1 LWHKVHVIK
10 DPEVAKLL
18 ADETRRQILNKLRHE
33 ELSATALA
41 KALNRNHSSIVHH
54 LNQLLDAGL
63 IEVTR
68 EERVRNM
75 VQPYYRS
82 VSPSF
87 HVAYS
92 LTEALSQDP
101 DYSAWQEEYIDN
113 MLLALNG
120 YGIHVPEERREEA
133 KTLLR
138 TCYLGQKK
146 AYEERIT
153 KRTGVPEVSKYA
165 ARNTANILS
174 HMQLM
179 KDKEYMDAL
188 HRLSEIIEESQ
199 GDKRG

>member
-1 LWHKVHVIK
+1 LRHRVHVIK

-18 ADETRRQILNKLRHE
+18 ADETRRQILNKLRHDE
-33 ELSATALA
+33 YSTTALA
-41 KALNRNHSSIVHH
+41 KDLNRNHSSIAHH
-54 LNQLLDAGL
+54 LNQLLEAGL

-68 EERVRNM
+68 EEKVRNM

-82 VSPSF
+82 VSPGF

-120 YGIHVPEERREEA
+120 YGISVPEEQRGEVRA
-133 KTLLR
+133 LLQ

-153 KRTGVPEVSKYA
+153 KRTTVPEVSRYA
-165 ARNTANILS
+165 ARSTAHILS
-174 HMQLM
+174 HIQLT
-179 KDKEYMDAL
+179 KDQEYMNAVS
-188 HRLSEIIEESQ
+188 RLSEIIGEPREDQ
-199 GDKRG
+199 RV

>member
-1 LWHKVHVIK
+1 LRHRVHVIK

-18 ADETRRQILNKLRHE
+18 ADETRRQILNKLRHD
-33 ELSATALA
+33 ELSVTDLA

-54 LNQLLDAGL
+54 LNQLLEAGL

-68 EERVRNM
+68 EEKVRNM

-82 VSPSF
+82 VSHGF

-101 DYSAWQEEYIDN
+101 DYSAWQEEYIEG
-113 MLLALNG
+113 MLLALSG
-120 YGIHVPEERREEA
+120 YGVSVPEARRDEA
-133 KTLLR
+133 RALLQM
-138 TCYLGQKK
+138 CYLGQKK

-153 KRTGVPEVSKYA
+153 KRTTVPDVSKYA

-174 HMQLM
+174 HMLLM
-179 KDKEYMDAL
+179 KDKEYMEAL
-188 HRLSEIIEESQ
+188 SRLSEIIEEPEEDQ
-199 GDKRG
+199 RG

>member
-1 LWHKVHVIK
+1 LTRRVYVIK

-18 ADETRRQILNKLRHE
+18 ADETRRQILNKLRHDDH
-33 ELSATALA
+33 SATDLA

-54 LNQLLDAGL
+54 LNQLLEAGL

-68 EERVRNM
+68 EEKVRNM

-101 DYSAWQEEYIDN
+101 DYSAWQEEYIDS

-120 YGIHVPEERREEA
+120 YGISVPEERRGEA
-133 KTLLR
+133 KTLLQ

-153 KRTGVPEVSKYA
+153 KRISVPEVSKYA
-165 ARNTANILS
+165 ARNTANVLS
-174 HMQLM
+174 HIQLM

-188 HRLSEIIEESQ
+188 HRLSEIIEEPEEDQQ
-199 GDKRG
+199 G

>member
-1 LWHKVHVIK
+1 VIK

-18 ADETRRQILNKLRHE
+18 ADETRRQILNKLRHD
-33 ELSATALA
+33 ELSATDLA

-54 LNQLLDAGL
+54 LNQLLEAGL

-68 EERVRNM
+68 EEKVRNM

-82 VSPSF
+82 ISHSF

-101 DYSAWQEEYIDN
+101 DYSAWQEEYIEG
-113 MLLALNG
+113 MLLALSG
-120 YGIHVPEERREEA
+120 YGVSVPEERRDEA
-133 KTLLR
+133 KALLQR
-138 TCYLGQKK
+138 CYLGQKK

-153 KRTGVPEVSKYA
+153 KRTTVPDVSKYA
-165 ARNTANILS
+165 ARNTAHILS

-179 KDKEYMDAL
+179 KDKGYMDAL
-188 HRLSEIIEESQ
+188 SRLSDIIEESTEDQ
-199 GDKRG
+199 RV

>member
-1 LWHKVHVIK
+1 LRHRVHVIK

-18 ADETRRQILNKLRHE
+18 ADETRRQILNKLRHD
-33 ELSATALA
+33 ELSVTDLA

-54 LNQLLDAGL
+54 LNQLLEAGL

-68 EERVRNM
+68 EEKVRNM

-82 VSPSF
+82 VSHSF

-120 YGIHVPEERREEA
+120 YGISVPEERRDEVKA
-133 KTLLR
+133 LLQK
-138 TCYLGQKK
+138 CYLGQKK

-153 KRTGVPEVSKYA
+153 KRTSVPEVSRYA

-174 HMQLM
+174 HILLT
-179 KDKEYMDAL
+179 KDQEYMDAL
-188 HRLSEIIEESQ
+188 HRLSEIIEEHQ
-199 GDKRG
+199 GDQRG

>member
-1 LWHKVHVIK
+1 MTHRVHVIK

-18 ADETRRQILNKLRHE
+18 ADETRRQILNKLRHDDH
-33 ELSATALA
+33 SATDLA

-54 LNQLLDAGL
+54 LNQLLEAGL

-68 EERVRNM
+68 EEKVRNM

-101 DYSAWQEEYIDN
+101 DYSAWQDEYIDN
-113 MLLALNG
+113 MLLALSG
-120 YGIHVPEERREEA
+120 YGVSIPENMRDEA
-133 KTLLR
+133 KTLLQR
-138 TCYLGQKK
+138 CYLGQKK

-153 KRTGVPEVSKYA
+153 KRTTVPDVSKYA
-165 ARNTANILS
+165 ARNTAHILS
-174 HMQLM
+174 HIQLM
-179 KDKEYMDAL
+179 KDQVYMDAL
-188 HRLSEIIEESQ
+188 RRLSEIIEESTEE
-199 GDKRG
+199 KRG

>member
-1 LWHKVHVIK
+1 VIK

-18 ADETRRQILNKLRHE
+18 ADETRRQILNKLRHDE
-33 ELSATALA
+33 YSTTDLA

-54 LNQLLDAGL
+54 LNQLLEAGL

-68 EERVRNM
+68 EEKVRNM

-82 VSPSF
+82 VSHSF

-120 YGIHVPEERREEA
+120 YGISVPEERREEVRD
-133 KTLLR
+133 LLQK
-138 TCYLGQKK
+138 CYLGQKK
-146 AYEERIT
+146 AYEERMT
-153 KRTGVPEVSKYA
+153 KRTAVPEVSRYA

-174 HMQLM
+174 HIQLT
-179 KDKEYMDAL
+179 KDQEYMDAVR
-188 HRLSEIIEESQ
+188 RLSEIIGEPKEDQ
-199 GDKRG
+199 RG

>member
-1 LWHKVHVIK
+1 MRHRVHVIK

-18 ADETRRQILNKLRHE
+18 ADETRRQILNKLRYDE
-33 ELSATALA
+33 YSTTDLA

-54 LNQLLDAGL
+54 LNQLLEAGL

-68 EERVRNM
+68 EEKVRNM

-82 VSPSF
+82 VSHSF

-101 DYSAWQEEYIDN
+101 DYSAWQEEYIDH

-120 YGIHVPEERREEA
+120 YGISVPEERRGEVKA
-133 KTLLR
+133 LLQ

-146 AYEERIT
+146 AYEKRIT
-153 KRTGVPEVSKYA
+153 KRTSVPEVSRYV
-165 ARNTANILS
+165 ARNTAHILS
-174 HMQLM
+174 HIQLT
-179 KDKEYMDAL
+179 KDQGYMDAVR
-188 HRLSEIIEESQ
+188 RLAEIIGEPKEDQ
-199 GDKRG
+199 RD

>member
-1 LWHKVHVIK
+1 MRYRVHVIK

-18 ADETRRQILNKLRHE
+18 ADETRRQILNKLRHGE
-33 ELSATALA
+33 YTTTALA
-41 KALNRNHSSIVHH
+41 KALNKNHSSIVHH
-54 LNQLLDAGL
+54 LNQLLEAGL

-68 EERVRNM
+68 EEKVRNM

-82 VSPSF
+82 VSHSF

-120 YGIHVPEERREEA
+120 YGISVPEERRDEVRD
-133 KTLLR
+133 LLQK
-138 TCYLGQKK
+138 CYLGQKK

-153 KRTGVPEVSKYA
+153 KRTSVPEVSRYA

-174 HMQLM
+174 HILLT
-179 KDKEYMDAL
+179 KDQEYMDAL
-188 HRLSEIIEESQ
+188 HRLSEIIEEHQ
-199 GDKRG
+199 GDQRG

>member
-1 LWHKVHVIK
+1 MTRRVYVIK

-18 ADETRRQILNKLRHE
+18 ADETRRQILNKLRHD
-33 ELSATALA
+33 ELSTTDLA

-54 LNQLLDAGL
+54 LNQLLEAGL

-68 EERVRNM
+68 EEKVRNM

-82 VSPSF
+82 VSHSF

-120 YGIHVPEERREEA
+120 YSISVPEERRGEVRD
-133 KTLLR
+133 LLQ

-153 KRTGVPEVSKYA
+153 KRISVPDVSKYA
-165 ARNTANILS
+165 ARNTANVLS
-174 HMQLM
+174 HIQLM

-188 HRLSEIIEESQ
+188 HRLSEIIEEPEEDQQ
-199 GDKRG
+199 G